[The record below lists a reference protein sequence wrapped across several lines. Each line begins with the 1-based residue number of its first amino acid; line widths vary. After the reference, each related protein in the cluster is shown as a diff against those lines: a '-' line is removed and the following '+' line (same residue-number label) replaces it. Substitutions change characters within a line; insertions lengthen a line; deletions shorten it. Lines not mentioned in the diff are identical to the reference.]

1 MVSRSLHI
9 FNAHLCVRA
18 HSTRQDSSSPRAWH
32 TCPSFPK
39 GSSSPASGRIGDRA
53 YVCVWMR
60 LSMLSLQEI
69 MPSSII
75 PLLLSLSLAISPSL
89 AAPKSDEITE
99 LPGLLKQPSFKHYSG
114 FLNASGTKRLHYW
127 FVESQRNPVKDPV
140 VLWMNGGPGCSSMEG
155 LLSEHGPYL
164 IQPDGVTLVYNPYSW
179 NLVSNV
185 LYIEAPAGVG
195 FSYSHD
201 ASYTTND
208 DEVSLNNLLALK
220 QFFQLFPEFI
230 KNEFYITGESYGG
243 FYVPTLAVRVM
254 EEGSLNLMG
263 LVIGNG
269 LSSWKMNDDSLI
281 YFANYHGLF
290 GSDLWMRL
298 QEGCCFQ
305 DKCNF
310 YNSTRTKCS
319 DVVKEADNIVENIG
333 LNIYNL
339 YGPCDGGVPKSIR
352 SEGKRLILP
361 HPGYLFSQHK
371 FQQTWR
377 EYLLQLSTSFPSV
390 AMDPPCTNTSNLQTY
405 LNNAYVRKAIHVPLE
420 LPPWTV
426 CSYDVGLHYKT
437 LYENMTQQYLKLL
450 SSMKYRILFYNG
462 DVDMACNFLGEQW
475 FVESL
480 QQKVEVQ
487 RRPWLIGKVTNQ
499 VAGFVKEFTNLSLLT
514 VKVSITSCMV

>member
-1 MVSRSLHI
+1 
-9 FNAHLCVRA
+9 
-18 HSTRQDSSSPRAWH
+18 
-32 TCPSFPK
+32 
-39 GSSSPASGRIGDRA
+39 
-53 YVCVWMR
+53 MR
-60 LSMLSLQEI
+60 LSMLSLQDI
-69 MPSSII
+69 MASSII
-75 PLLLSLSLAISPSL
+75 PLFLSLLLAVSPSL
-89 AAPKSDEITE
+89 AAPKGDEITE
-99 LPGLLKQPSFKHYSG
+99 LPGLMKQPSFKHYSG

-127 FVESQRNPVKDPV
+127 FVESQRDPAKDPV

-164 IQPDGVTLVYNPYSW
+164 VQPDGVTLVYNPYAW
-179 NLVSNV
+179 NMVSNV

-201 ASYTTND
+201 ASYATND

-220 QFFQLFPEFI
+220 QFFQLFPEFS
-230 KNEFYITGESYGG
+230 KNDFYITGESYGG
-243 FYVPTLAVRVM
+243 YYVPTLAVRVM
-254 EEGSLNLMG
+254 DDGGLNLKG

-269 LSSWKMNDDSLI
+269 LSSMKMNDDSLI
-281 YFANYHGLF
+281 YFANYHGLL

-298 QEGCCFQ
+298 QKACCLE

-310 YNSTRTKCS
+310 YNSTRIKCS
-319 DVVKEADNIVENIG
+319 FVVKEADNIVENIG

-339 YGPCDGGVPKSIR
+339 YSPCDGGVPKSIR
-352 SEGKRLILP
+352 SEGKQLILP
-361 HPGYLFSQHK
+361 HPGHLFSQHK

-377 EYLLQLSTSFPSV
+377 KYLLHLGTSFPSV
-390 AMDPPCTNTSNLQTY
+390 AMDPPCTNTSNLQKY

-420 LPPWTV
+420 LPSWTV
-426 CSYDVGLHYKT
+426 CSYEVGLHYKT
-437 LYENMTQQYLKLL
+437 IYEDMTNQYLKLL
-450 SSMKYRILFYNG
+450 SSLKYRILFYNG

-514 VKVSITSCMV
+514 VKGAGHMVPTDKPEAAFAMFSRFIQKQPF